1 MTYHIGMKVPPA
13 EPRGLMFDTEIEP
26 TWLIGEVRGG
36 IEYKVRDNFAEYG
49 IRSFFPGRVHVFNR
63 NGRRQDKERATVT
76 GYLFMRLD
84 HLPNVD
90 VMRERV
96 PGFYRFGT
104 TQGRLIAVAPQK
116 IQELNGMTA
125 EEAALEERRRELTR
139 VRVGDTATILEGA
152 LKGYT
157 VDVTSIHNGE
167 AIIAL
172 VFGGTVKANLASLA
186 RIIPTDEML

>member
-1 MTYHIGMKVPPA
+1 MTYHVGMKVPPA
-13 EPRGLMFDTEIEP
+13 TPRGLMFDTEIEP

-36 IEYKVRDNFAEYG
+36 IEYKVRDNFAEFG
-49 IRSFFPGRVHVFNR
+49 IRSFFPGRIHVFHR

-76 GYLFMRLD
+76 GYLFTLLD
-84 HLPNVD
+84 HLPNVE

-104 TQGRLIAVAPQK
+104 NQGRLLTVSPEK

-125 EEAALEERRRELTR
+125 EEAALEERRRDAAR

-172 VFGGTVKANLASLA
+172 AFGGKVKADLSSLA
-186 RIIPTDEML
+186 RIIPADEML